1 MTRQVVVT
9 GMAGLSP
16 IGLDWPMVF
25 ESLKAHRSAVQ
36 IMPDWKEIDGL
47 RTHLAAP
54 IEDFEVPKHYSKK
67 SIRAMGRVSLLAT
80 RATELALEDAGLLG
94 TSHVTDGRMGVA
106 YGSGTG
112 SPTAQE
118 RKSGG

>member
-36 IMPDWKEIDGL
+36 IMPDWKEI
-47 RTHLAAP
+47 T
-54 IEDFEVPKHYSKK
+54 
-67 SIRAMGRVSLLAT
+67 
-80 RATELALEDAGLLG
+80 
-94 TSHVTDGRMGVA
+94 
-106 YGSGTG
+106 
-112 SPTAQE
+112 
-118 RKSGG
+118 

>member
-47 RTHLAAP
+47 RTYLAAP
-54 IEDFEVPKHYSKK
+54 IEDFEVPKHYSRK

-94 TSHVTDGRMGVA
+94 TSHVTA
-106 YGSGTG
+106 
-112 SPTAQE
+112 
-118 RKSGG
+118 